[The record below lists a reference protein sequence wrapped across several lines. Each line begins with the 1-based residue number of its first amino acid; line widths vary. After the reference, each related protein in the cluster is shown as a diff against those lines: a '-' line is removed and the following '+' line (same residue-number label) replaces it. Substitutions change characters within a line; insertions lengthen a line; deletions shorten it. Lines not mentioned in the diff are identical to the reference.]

1 MYHWPKKQLIFVMEW
16 NKLNRISFA
25 LKQSQLQLGV
35 NENVGG
41 REMVIMNV
49 VFSHNSVISW

>member
-1 MYHWPKKQLIFVMEW
+1 MKW

-25 LKQSQLQLGV
+25 LKQSQLQLVGV

-49 VFSHNSVISW
+49 VFSHNSVINW